1 MKPLWKDPKYA
12 PTIVYIFSMIVLS
25 FLYCEQFKQD
35 KTFKTFLL
43 ICYAFGFL
51 LIFILALYEFFQYLQ
66 RRKKFQEKIIKKK
79 HIREDPKYVLG
90 WGHMMLTAAFG
101 YVVRYYFK
109 GNKTLHIFAGI
120 CLGVAIVWLLIVVL
134 YEVSCYLRR
143 KEEKVSGEKI

>member
-1 MKPLWKDPKYA
+1 MKPFWKDPKYA

-25 FLYCEQFKQD
+25 FLRREQLKQD
-35 KTFKTFLL
+35 ETFKTFLL

-90 WGHMMLTAAFG
+90 WGHLMLTVSFG
-101 YVVRYYFK
+101 SVVMYYFE
-109 GNKTLHIFAGI
+109 GNKALHIFAGI
-120 CLGVAIVWLLIVVL
+120 CLGVSIVWLLVVVS
-134 YEVSCYLRR
+134 YEVFCYLRK
-143 KEEKVSGEKI
+143 KEGKVSGEKI